1 MSAITLE
8 NLEQR
13 LVALEKEVAQLR
25 QAQQPRPCFKD
36 WRQAVGM
43 FPGNDFMKQID
54 EAGREIRE
62 TDRQETETSS

>member
-1 MSAITLE
+1 MSTITME

-13 LVALEKEVAQLR
+13 LAALEKEVAQLR
-25 QAQQPRPCFKD
+25 QATQSRSSFKD

-62 TDRQETETSS
+62 ADRQETSL

>member
-1 MSAITLE
+1 MSTITLE

-13 LVALEKEVAQLR
+13 LAALEKEVAQLR
-25 QAQQPRPCFKD
+25 LAQQPRPRFKD

-43 FPGNDFMKQID
+43 FPGDDCMKQID

-62 TDRQETETSS
+62 ADRRETAS

>member
-1 MSAITLE
+1 MSTITLE

-13 LVALEKEVAQLR
+13 LAALEREVAQLR
-25 QAQQPRPCFKD
+25 QAQRPRPSFKD

-62 TDRQETETSS
+62 ADRQETSS